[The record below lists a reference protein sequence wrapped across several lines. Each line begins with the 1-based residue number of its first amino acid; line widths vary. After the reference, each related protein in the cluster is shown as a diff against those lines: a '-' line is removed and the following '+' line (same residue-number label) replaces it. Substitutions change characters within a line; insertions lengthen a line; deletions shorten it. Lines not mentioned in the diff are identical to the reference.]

1 MNYFVE
7 FGRVY
12 EEFATYREAEIFCGE
27 RGIHPEDIV
36 EITDEEA
43 EEFLN

>member
-27 RGIHPEDIV
+27 NGIHCENIY
-36 EITDEEA
+36 EI
-43 EEFLN
+43 